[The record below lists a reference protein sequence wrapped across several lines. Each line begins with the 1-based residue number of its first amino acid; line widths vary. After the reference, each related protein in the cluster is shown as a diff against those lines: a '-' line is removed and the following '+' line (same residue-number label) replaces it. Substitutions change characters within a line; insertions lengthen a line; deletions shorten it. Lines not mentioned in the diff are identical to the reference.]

1 LELKLSDIE
10 MLTLRLRQTE
20 DQLDEEK
27 EKNRDLKDQMIAIRD
42 LNPDAAGR
50 KSSLESSIEKLRQ
63 ERSDLQSE
71 IEKLRAE
78 QDEKDDIISALR
90 SAKGDLFDE
99 ANFTALKK
107 ENAALKNERQEMV
120 GKFEELKERLDKA
133 LQA

>member
-1 LELKLSDIE
+1 
-10 MLTLRLRQTE
+10 
-20 DQLDEEK
+20 
-27 EKNRDLKDQMIAIRD
+27 
-42 LNPDAAGR
+42 
-50 KSSLESSIEKLRQ
+50 
-63 ERSDLQSE
+63 E

-107 ENAALKNERQEMV
+107 ENLALKNERQEMV